1 MSFISIIIPVRN
13 GALTI
18 RRAIDSALSQKRDRH
33 EVIVVDD
40 GSTDA
45 TPRILG
51 SYGREIKV
59 LRQRNRGP
67 SAARN
72 AGVTAVSQDSEYLT
86 FLDADDVL
94 LPGMLKT
101 LTIELEAE
109 SSVVL
114 AFCDVVP
121 VDEHDHELDVKFID
135 ESSAHAPSMDEL
147 LTRWWPIL
155 TSASVMRR
163 SAFER
168 VGGFDETF
176 TRPGFE
182 DPYMWLVMR
191 EQGDFRY
198 VPQRLV
204 IYRTAPANERMKK
217 YADGYRIFGQLVSE
231 RYGEAGRRL
240 IRESTNAF
248 VSAWGYAGLIALRD
262 GDKLRARRA
271 FACAM
276 RYGPFHARNAS
287 RWLRTFLPMSMARAL
302 SGRVVKGPH
311 PARDPEHIF
320 PKFLLCSTRNRR
332 NSCTQ
337 MRCSCSN

>member
-1 MSFISIIIPVRN
+1 MSRVSVIIPVRN
-13 GALTI
+13 GVATI
-18 RRAIDSALSQKRDRH
+18 RRTIDSALGQECERP

-51 SYGREIKV
+51 SYGNQIRV

-72 AGVTAVSQDSEYLT
+72 AGVTAASSNSEYFT

-101 LTIELEAE
+101 LTAELDAAT
-109 SSVVL
+109 SLAL

-121 VDEHDHELDVKFID
+121 VDDYGQELDIKFID
-135 ESSAHAPSMDEL
+135 EHTAHAPTMDEL

-155 TSASVMRR
+155 TSAAVMRR
-163 SAFER
+163 SAFEHA
-168 VGGFDETF
+168 GGFDESF

-191 EQGDFRY
+191 EQGDFAY

-204 IYRTAPANERMKK
+204 RYRTTPPSERMMK
-217 YADGYRIFGQLVSE
+217 YAKGYRIFGRLVSE
-231 RYGEAGRRL
+231 RYGEAGQRL
-240 IRESTNAF
+240 VRESSNAF
-248 VSAWGYAGLIALRD
+248 VSAWGYAGLVALRD

-276 RYGPFHARNAS
+276 RYGPFQVRAAS
-287 RWLRTFLPMSMARAL
+287 RWLRTFLPMSVVRAL
-302 SGRVVKGPH
+302 SGRIVRGDRTK
-311 PARDPEHIF
+311 PELENYF
-320 PKFLLCSTRNRR
+320 R
-332 NSCTQ
+332 
-337 MRCSCSN
+337 